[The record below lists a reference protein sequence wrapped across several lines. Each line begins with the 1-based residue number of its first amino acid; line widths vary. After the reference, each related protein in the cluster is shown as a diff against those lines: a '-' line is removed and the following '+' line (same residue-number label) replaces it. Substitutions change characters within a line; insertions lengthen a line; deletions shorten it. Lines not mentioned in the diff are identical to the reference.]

1 MRLDSYLFYSL
12 TLNCAAFPRLC
23 EFVDLDPPQEVTS
36 LFQSAFLTEKTSDK
50 ATPEKRKK
58 SCYTYFTKQA
68 LPFLSRKSIF
78 CDYAPIWVSIQACS
92 DLY

>member
-12 TLNCAAFPRLC
+12 TLKCAAFPRLC
-23 EFVDLDPPQEVTS
+23 KFVDLDPPQEVTS
-36 LFQSAFLTEKTSDK
+36 FSERVSDRKTSDK
-50 ATPEKRKK
+50 AIPEKRKK

-78 CDYAPIWVSIQACS
+78 CDYVPIWVSIQACS